1 MDRGDITGRRHQ
13 QWRATIGRM
22 RTLATVIALLCTT
35 AHADTESE
43 RNAKTASDFGA
54 AEDVL
59 AKVRANPKLMRLALS
74 ARVCAYREWREH
86 TVTEIGKQKHY
97 SAIGGVVDLR
107 VMQTLQRRLR
117 ALDEF
122 LAADR
127 AGMRRI
133 KVKAATC
140 GGKEMDAVFACVNG
154 ATWPECQ
161 DPQMLA
167 VIGIINEHDDIP
179 GAELFRE
186 NE

>member
-1 MDRGDITGRRHQ
+1 MDHGDFTGRQRRRG
-13 QWRATIGRM
+13 RATIGRM
-22 RTLATVIALLCTT
+22 RTFALATILLCAT
-35 AHADTESE
+35 AHADTE
-43 RNAKTASDFGA
+43 
-54 AEDVL
+54 AE
-59 AKVRANPKLMRLALS
+59 VRANPKLMRLALS

-97 SAIGGVVDLR
+97 SAIGGVIDLR

-117 ALDEF
+117 ALNEF
-122 LAADR
+122 LASDR
-127 AGMRRI
+127 AEMRRI

-140 GGKEMDAVFACVNG
+140 GGKEMVAVFACVNG

-167 VIGIINEHDDIP
+167 LVGIINEHDDDIP